1 MKSHKL
7 RAALLAALGCCGLA
21 ISAMGGEPQDIDIPS
36 GTLIAAIEALGKQFG
51 VELVY
56 RPELLENLHTP
67 GVRGKISAED
77 AVKKL
82 LEGTALSVR
91 MDTTGV
97 LVISDTKTSS
107 LRSSQSRRAQFD
119 MPDAVEEVIVTGKG
133 TLDLLSFG
141 KEAQTLRNIPQS
153 VSIMTRQRMEDQNIT
168 TLGEVLDST
177 VGIFAHDQ
185 GDGGGSVN
193 AYARGN
199 LMGAQFDGVA
209 GSRSVVMGD
218 SQFDMAIYDRVEV
231 LRGPAGLATGVG
243 ELGGTVNMVR
253 KRPRDHVAAGGS
265 LSVGS
270 WNNYHADVDFTG
282 PLSASG
288 RLRGRAVLIGEQ
300 RDYFY
305 DKADKQSWTGYG
317 IAEFDLTEATTL
329 GLSVGVQ
336 RTDLTPTNGQPMFVH
351 GDGSYSLLGAPRS
364 INLITGWSKVKRD
377 IDEQVFDLVHRFD
390 NAWQVKLN
398 VNRRKSLYDYR
409 AGEPSSAID
418 AGTEQMDFWAATYA
432 IEYQSLGIDINVAG
446 SVELFGRRHDLL
458 LGFNVDRFDREIP
471 WGGASLGSLNAFNP
485 GVGASVLPART
496 YSLGSRVDQQ
506 GFYGMARI
514 SVFDPLTVILGGRVS
529 DYSDASRGFAPID
542 SPAAWQDGVPSNG
555 EFTPYAGIVWD
566 ISREFSWYGSYTQV
580 FQPQSDLDYQGNLLD
595 PRIGY
600 QVETGLKGEHL
611 DGRLNTSVA
620 VFRLR
625 DSNLATPDTNPN
637 HPCFNGDVCYTAAG
651 LIETKGWEMEIVGR
665 LQRGWDLTLG
675 YTAYSQTDARTG
687 QAFNT
692 RLPDHVLKFWSN
704 YRFDESQLGGALAG
718 WNIGLGLHKQNGVYY
733 AEGTP
738 AVTIVEADG
747 YTVADLQLG
756 YRVSEK
762 LRTTLTISNLLDRSY
777 YSAIWDAAGR
787 NMYGEPRAVMFSI
800 RATL

>member
-1 MKSHKL
+1 MKLHEL
-7 RAALLAALGCCGLA
+7 RAAVLAALGCCGLA
-21 ISAMGGEPQDIDIPS
+21 FTAFAGEPQDIDIPS
-36 GTLIAAIEALGKQFG
+36 GTLIAALETLGKQFG
-51 VELVY
+51 VELAY
-56 RPELLENLHTP
+56 RPELVKDLRTS

-77 AVKKL
+77 AVKQL
-82 LEGTALSVR
+82 LQGTPLSVR
-91 MDTTGV
+91 TDTTGV
-97 LVISDTKTSS
+97 LVISDAKPSGARSS
-107 LRSSQSRRAQFD
+107 LLLRDQLDS
-119 MPDAVEEVIVTGKG
+119 PDAVEEVIVTGKG

-253 KRPRDHVAAGGS
+253 KRPRDQFGAGAS

-270 WNNYHADVDFTG
+270 WNNYHGDVDFTG

-317 IAEFDLTEATTL
+317 IVEFDVTEATTV
-329 GLSVGVQ
+329 GLSAGVQ
-336 RTDLTPTNGQPMFVH
+336 RTDLTPTNGQPMYVY
-351 GDGSYSLLGAPRS
+351 GDGSYALLGAPRS
-364 INLITGWSKVKRD
+364 INLITGWSTVKRN
-377 IDEQVFDLVHRFD
+377 IDEQVFDVVHRFD
-390 NAWQVKLN
+390 NGWKVKLN
-398 VNRRKSLYDYR
+398 VNRRESLFDYR
-409 AGEPSSAID
+409 AGEPSSPID
-418 AGTEQMDFWAATYA
+418 AATDQMDFWAATYA
-432 IEYQSLGIDINVAG
+432 IEYESLGIDINVTG
-446 SVELFGRRHDLL
+446 SVELFGRKHDLL

-485 GVGASVLPART
+485 GVDASVVPART
-496 YSLGSRVDQQ
+496 FSLGSRVDQQ
-506 GFYGMARI
+506 GVYGMARI
-514 SVFDPLTVILGGRVS
+514 SLLDPLTVILGGRVS

-542 SPAAWQDGVPSNG
+542 SPVPWQDGEPTNG
-555 EFTPYAGIVWD
+555 EFTPYAGVVWD

-580 FQPQSDLDYQGNLLD
+580 FQPQSDLDYQANLLD
-595 PRIGY
+595 PRVGY
-600 QVETGLKGEHL
+600 QVETGLKGEHF
-611 DGRLNTSVA
+611 DGRLNTSFA

-625 DSNLATPDTNPN
+625 DSNLATPDTDPN
-637 HPCFNGDVCYTAAG
+637 HPCFNGDVCYKAAG

-665 LQRGWDLTLG
+665 LQPGWDLTLG
-675 YTAYSQTDARTG
+675 YTAYSQEDAQTG
-687 QAFNT
+687 EAFNT
-692 RLPDHVLKFWSN
+692 RLPDHVFKLWSN
-704 YRFDESQLGGALAG
+704 YRFDGSLFGGALQG
-718 WNIGLGLHKQNGVYY
+718 WNVGLGVHKQNGVYY

-747 YTVADLQLG
+747 YTVADLQVG
-756 YRVSEK
+756 YKVSEK
-762 LRTTLTISNLLDRSY
+762 LRTTLTISNLFDRNY
-777 YSAIWDAAGR
+777 YSAIWDASAR
-787 NMYGEPRAVMFSI
+787 NMYGEPRAVMLTV